1 MALAGF
7 IAAVS
12 AWFFAGWARVNGPNY
27 DGWSHALVAFVF
39 VALAAVAVALVGMP
53 KLGAGRVAIA
63 AGGALIAVV
72 CAFVTIHWFGDGHP
86 TTGVASA
93 LAWLGFSGLSIAAGA
108 LSLPSLRRR
117 HST

>member
-7 IAAVS
+7 LAAVS
-12 AWFFAGWARVNGPNY
+12 AWFFAAWARVNGPNY

-53 KLGAGRVAIA
+53 KLSARRIAIA
-63 AGGALIAVV
+63 AGAALATVG

-86 TTGVASA
+86 RTRVAPV
-93 LAWLGFSGLSIAAGA
+93 LAWIGFSGLSIAAGA
-108 LSLPSLRRR
+108 LSLPTLRRQR
-117 HST
+117 ST